1 MSVTG
6 SVIMPPLCKVAVAI
20 APLPLC
26 CCYCSSCSTASSLPR
41 ASAASGGFEIP
52 DAVGFSSI
60 GFRKPSAAA
69 AFVVPG
75 GSSPCAAVNVRARVP
90 VECGT
95 STAGG
100 NRLLVVRGV
109 GKGRG
114 LLDVRTDQGTRRR
127 RIISSELVG
136 MEDGGCRGEGRAFGD
151 GDSCVGGGGN
161 SDLGETKRN
170 AHVNGL
176 GVFSMEGYE
185 LTPPVIVEENSDS
198 TLAESPVLNRLKKG
212 FIRFKEEKFLKES
225 ELFSRLADGQ
235 KPKVMVIGC
244 CDSRVD
250 PTMLMELEPGEVFT
264 LRNVANLVPP
274 WEKEGTYHGTSAALE
289 FAVMGLQVEH
299 IIVLGHRHCGGIR
312 ALMTRSD
319 FSSDFIGS
327 WMKIGMSAREHT
339 LKVMDGRSI
348 TDQCCFCEQ
357 ESINVSLANLLTFS
371 WIEDRVKQGKLGLHG
386 WYYDFVDGSM
396 ISWEV
401 KRQQY
406 RPATHLSPAPMST
419 TGYH

>member
-1 MSVTG
+1 
-6 SVIMPPLCKVAVAI
+6 
-20 APLPLC
+20 
-26 CCYCSSCSTASSLPR
+26 
-41 ASAASGGFEIP
+41 
-52 DAVGFSSI
+52 
-60 GFRKPSAAA
+60 
-69 AFVVPG
+69 
-75 GSSPCAAVNVRARVP
+75 
-90 VECGT
+90 
-95 STAGG
+95 
-100 NRLLVVRGV
+100 
-109 GKGRG
+109 
-114 LLDVRTDQGTRRR
+114 
-127 RIISSELVG
+127 

-151 GDSCVGGGGN
+151 GDSCGGGGGGGS
-161 SDLGETKRN
+161 SDPGETKRN

-176 GVFSMEGYE
+176 GAFSMDGYE
-185 LTPPVIVEENSDS
+185 LTPPVIVEEDTES
-198 TLAESPVLNRLKKG
+198 TPAESAVLNRLKKG

-339 LKVMDGRSI
+339 LKLMAGRSI
-348 TDQCCFCEQ
+348 TDQCRFCEQ

-396 ISWEV
+396 TSWEV